1 MSDGKITINRTLVGV
16 LAIGCLTAAA
26 AIWIFA
32 PTTEGEDNWDMWK
45 GAFTRVGLLMSAFWL
60 ALPTSG
66 REAAWANV
74 TPMTFIGILLA
85 IAGIAARPKV
95 VVPVLIVLTVLGFV
109 LRPRPKKRPQNRP

>member
-1 MSDGKITINRTLVGV
+1 MSARVGLVTSAQQHA
-16 LAIGCLTAAA
+16 AI

-32 PTTEGEDNWDMWK
+32 PTTEGEDNWDMWR

-74 TPMTFIGILLA
+74 TPSTFFGILLA
-85 IAGIAARPKV
+85 IVALVRLPLKI
-95 VVPVLIVLTVLGFV
+95 VVPLGVLLAIIGAV